1 MFISSRI
8 LSPCSTSLLE
18 YHVRKNLPASVRY
31 VPPSAVKKNVSS
43 GVSLYSPAAASGSS
57 HFGCPASVAATLK
70 FSSRYLSDVREFPTL
85 ALRRPVIH
93 ADGEVLLVPRT
104 ARARVVH
111 VGVVVADVA
120 DSTRQRDGSLYT
132 RHSYRAG
139 PAPLTMPHYTSAMTP
154 STPASR
160 RSRVL

>member
-1 MFISSRI
+1 MSQIM
-8 LSPCSTSLLE
+8 
-18 YHVRKNLPASVRY
+18 KSVY
-31 VPPSAVKKNVSS
+31 LDGSSAV
-43 GVSLYSPAAASGSS
+43 
-57 HFGCPASVAATLK
+57 
-70 FSSRYLSDVREFPTL
+70 EQ
-85 ALRRPVIH
+85 RPVIH